1 MASGFRIYY
10 LACGLNFFSSLCAN
24 KKNSSPFGRRI
35 LFWHGFAMP
44 ESYILK
50 IFLAF
55 ESLTSSNDAL
65 YINNLILVSHTSF
78 PKQLVQHLFFK
89 SDNSTFQAFMHNINA
104 RNIYFS
110 RKIISKMSSHYV
122 IRMIISLT
130 SYISTCL
137 EISKALEFQIVAD

>member
-1 MASGFRIYY
+1 MKSIIFIFILWLSWDKVFPHQNLNILYLNILLLWKRI
-10 LACGLNFFSSLCAN
+10 
-24 KKNSSPFGRRI
+24 I
-35 LFWHGFAMP
+35 
-44 ESYILK
+44 K

-65 YINNLILVSHTSF
+65 YNNNLILVSHTSF

>member
-1 MASGFRIYY
+1 MKSIIFIFILWLSWDKVFPHQNLNILYLNILLLWKRI
-10 LACGLNFFSSLCAN
+10 
-24 KKNSSPFGRRI
+24 I
-35 LFWHGFAMP
+35 
-44 ESYILK
+44 K

-65 YINNLILVSHTSF
+65 YINNLILVSHTAF

-122 IRMIISLT
+122 IRMMISLT